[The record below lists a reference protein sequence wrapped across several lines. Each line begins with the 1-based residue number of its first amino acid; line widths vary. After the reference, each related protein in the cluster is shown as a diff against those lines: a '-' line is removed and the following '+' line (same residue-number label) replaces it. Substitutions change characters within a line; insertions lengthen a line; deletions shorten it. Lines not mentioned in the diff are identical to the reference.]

1 MNEKYHVG
9 DLIYFAEEKRPYKIR
24 ACNERFL
31 ICTKS
36 YPKPKTVLY
45 TIVDL
50 VEGIRG
56 AENYSIGW
64 CDYYKTED
72 CEKMLKELQD
82 SRDNFGIDFT
92 CGTYISARNRI
103 KLNIIN
109 HKTMK
114 KKTYEE
120 LVEEVARLKR
130 SCASYKAENTKL
142 RTRCLEYLAE
152 FKKEQDR
159 NEALLGKN
167 CTLEKDLLYLQT
179 RSWWE
184 RFKDLFSFD

>member
-1 MNEKYHVG
+1 
-9 DLIYFAEEKRPYKIR
+9 
-24 ACNERFL
+24 
-31 ICTKS
+31 
-36 YPKPKTVLY
+36 
-45 TIVDL
+45 
-50 VEGIRG
+50 
-56 AENYSIGW
+56 
-64 CDYYKTED
+64 
-72 CEKMLKELQD
+72 
-82 SRDNFGIDFT
+82 
-92 CGTYISARNRI
+92 
-103 KLNIIN
+103 
-109 HKTMK
+109 MK

-120 LVEEVARLKR
+120 LENEVAALKR

-184 RFKDLFSFD
+184 RFKDLFWFD